1 MPPMPDVLSLC
12 MIVRNEECNL
22 ARCLDSDGNERT
34 SVEVVAG
41 KVPFLGRGNN
51 NGDEKRSTPGQ
62 PRAKTEQPSASPG
75 EFDQSGADDVPF

>member
-1 MPPMPDVLSLC
+1 MPDALSLC

-41 KVPFLGRGNN
+41 KVRFLGRGNN

-62 PRAKTEQPSASPG
+62 PTANAERFALPPATSAYSPPK
-75 EFDQSGADDVPF
+75 SAACPF